1 MEQKETPGGMILSEL
16 SSPKT
21 DNSYPQMGSK
31 KANLVHKNAG
41 ESVLMNIQTN
51 LNNMHAE
58 T

>member
-1 MEQKETPGGMILSEL
+1 
-16 SSPKT
+16 
-21 DNSYPQMGSK
+21 MGSK

-58 T
+58 TQESVHRDKTNLFMDKLRRRFLGD